1 MLRNRIVLMAVRRTQ
16 SFFSS
21 KRPHIF
27 AAALALWNFSVLL
40 ESADQTSLVSYNI
53 KYEKLF
59 GLQDPYMELTGG
71 AFGCGRDCHGTG
83 CLELSHDE
91 FRFRQHLFIPGQ
103 RFIGD
108 NAARASG

>member
-1 MLRNRIVLMAVRRTQ
+1 MLLNRLICVNSIKLPHMFAV
-16 SFFSS
+16 
-21 KRPHIF
+21 
-27 AAALALWNFSVLL
+27 ALALWNFSVLL
-40 ESADQTSLVSYNI
+40 ESSDQTSLVSYNI

-59 GLQDPYMELTGG
+59 GLQDPYMELTSG

-91 FRFRQHLFIPGQ
+91 YRFRQHLFIPGQ

-108 NAARASG
+108 NAARASGGTGS

>member
-1 MLRNRIVLMAVRRTQ
+1 MSSSIKTPPIRLQSVRAHMFAVT
-16 SFFSS
+16 
-21 KRPHIF
+21 
-27 AAALALWNFSVLL
+27 LALWNFSVLL
-40 ESADQTSLVSYNI
+40 ESSEPTSLVSYNI

-59 GLQDPYMELTGG
+59 GLQDPYTELTGG
-71 AFGCGRDCHGTG
+71 AFGCGRDCHGTD

-108 NAARASG
+108 SAAGGARNTGS

>member
-1 MLRNRIVLMAVRRTQ
+1 MRSNLFAVLFGVWNLAVL
-16 SFFSS
+16 FESS
-21 KRPHIF
+21 
-27 AAALALWNFSVLL
+27 
-40 ESADQTSLVSYNI
+40 EQTSLASYNV
-53 KYEKLF
+53 KYERHF
-59 GLQDPYMELTGG
+59 GVRDPYMELTGG

-108 NAARASG
+108 NAARASGNTGS

>member
-1 MLRNRIVLMAVRRTQ
+1 MNHLSRIH
-16 SFFSS
+16 
-21 KRPHIF
+21 PHIF
-27 AAALALWNFSVLL
+27 AAAFAIVNFAVIL
-40 ESADQTSLVSYNI
+40 ENFDQTGLVSYNV

-59 GLQDPYMELTGG
+59 GLQDPYIELTNG

-83 CLELSHDE
+83 CIELSHDE

>member
-1 MLRNRIVLMAVRRTQ
+1 MISYSVLGRLLPKTKIAPHLFAV
-16 SFFSS
+16 
-21 KRPHIF
+21 
-27 AAALALWNFSVLL
+27 ALALWNFSVLL
-40 ESADQTSLVSYNI
+40 ESSDQTSLVSYNI

-59 GLQDPYMELTGG
+59 GLQDPYVELTNG

-91 FRFRQHLFIPGQ
+91 YRFRQHLFIPGQ

-108 NAARASG
+108 SATGGVNNAGG